1 MKKDLFKVGLFSLM
15 AFVAIGMKAQEQLPA
30 FPGAEGHGRYTTG
43 GRGGVVYHVT
53 NLNDSGEGSFRYAA
67 ERAGVRTIVFDVSGT
82 IHLESDL
89 TIKSNVTIA
98 GQTSPGGICIADRAV
113 KIGGRNVIIRYLTFR
128 PGDRSGQEV
137 DGLGGMDQMN
147 LIVDHCS
154 VSWSVD
160 ECLSV
165 YGSRNLTVQWCIA
178 SEALR
183 VSVHGKGTHCYGGNW
198 GGNRASYHHNLIAHC
213 ESRTPRLG
221 PRPSTQTNE
230 YVDIRNNVF
239 YNWAGNGCY
248 GGEGMK
254 VNIVNNYY
262 KPGPATDT
270 RSANIQKRIAGIGI
284 RTSSYTDHDTDN
296 PNEWDKMW
304 HVWGKFYVDGNY
316 NPDHEDVTNDNWTY
330 GIYNQV
336 EVGKVDGTYTEVT
349 KDTMRLDLPLETD
362 YITTHTA
369 EVAYEKVLAYVGN
382 SLYRDAIDERIIS
395 DTRNREATIQV
406 KNNAPGFINSPDVDL
421 KPENAAADWSPF
433 PELPYDDSRGD
444 ITDSDGDGMP
454 NAWENAN
461 GLNPND
467 AEDGKAVTLSEE
479 GYTNLEVYLNSLV
492 AHITEAQNADG
503 VTNWFDETTSGIDE
517 TSAPAVAN
525 VYAADGM
532 IYVDGLASD
541 ARVEVYALAG
551 ALVYVGET
559 SSDQLALP
567 MGNGLYVVRVVSGG
581 QAQSFKV
588 VVD

>member
-1 MKKDLFKVGLFSLM
+1 M
-15 AFVAIGMKAQEQLPA
+15 
-30 FPGAEGHGRYTTG
+30 
-43 GRGGVVYHVT
+43 VYHVT
-53 NLNDSGEGSFRYAA
+53 NLNDSGEGSLRAA
-67 ERAGVRTIVFDVSGT
+67 LSHGVAKTIVFDVSGT

-89 TIKSNVTIA
+89 TIGSNTTVA

-113 KIGGRNVIIRYLTFR
+113 KIGGNNVILRYLTFR

-137 DGLGGMDQMN
+137 DGLGGMDRRN

-165 YGSRNLTVQWCIA
+165 YGSHNTTVQWCIA

-198 GGNRASYHHNLIAHC
+198 GGDRASYHHNLIAHC

-221 PRPSTQTNE
+221 PRPGTQDKE

-262 KPGPATDT
+262 KPGPATIKKGG
-270 RSANIQKRIAGIGI
+270 RVLYRIAGIGI
-284 RTSSYTDHDTDN
+284 RTSEYTDHNSAN

-304 HVWGKFYVDGNY
+304 HVWGKFYVDGNV
-316 NPDHEDVTNDNWTY
+316 NPKHDDVTKDNWEY
-330 GIYNQV
+330 GIYRQIDN
-336 EVGKVDGTYTEVT
+336 GSVDFTYTEAT

-395 DTRNREATIQV
+395 DTEKGEATIQV
-406 KNNAPGFINSPDVDL
+406 SGNEAGFINSPDVDL

-454 NAWENAN
+454 DAWENAN
-461 GLNPND
+461 GLNPNN

-532 IYVDGLASD
+532 IHVDGLASD
-541 ARVEVYALAG
+541 ARVEVYSLAG

-559 SSDQLALP
+559 SSDNLALP

-581 QAQSFKV
+581 QAQSYKV

>member
-262 KPGPATDT
+262 KPGPATDI

-284 RTSSYTDHDTDN
+284 RTEKYVENN
-296 PNEWDKMW
+296 PGFAEML

-330 GIYNQV
+330 GIYNQISNNAS
-336 EVGKVDGTYTEVT
+336 VDFTYTEAT

-395 DTRNREATIQV
+395 DTRNREATIRV
-406 KNNAPGFINSPDVDL
+406 SGNAAGFINSPDVDL
-421 KPENAAADWSPF
+421 KPEDAAADWSPF

-454 NAWENAN
+454 DAWENAN

-467 AEDGKAVTLSEE
+467 AEDGKTVTLSKE

-492 AHITEAQNADG
+492 AHITEAQNAEG

-541 ARVEVYALAG
+541 ARVEVYSLAG

-559 SSDQLALP
+559 SSDNLALP

-581 QAQSFKV
+581 QAQSYKV

>member
-1 MKKDLFKVGLFSLM
+1 M
-15 AFVAIGMKAQEQLPA
+15 
-30 FPGAEGHGRYTTG
+30 
-43 GRGGVVYHVT
+43 VYHVT

-316 NPDHEDVTNDNWTY
+316 NPDHDDVTNDNWTY

-336 EVGKVDGTYTEVT
+336 EVGKVDGTYTEAT

-369 EVAYEKVLAYVGN
+369 KVAYEKVLAYVGN

-395 DTRNREATIQV
+395 DTKNREATIRV
-406 KNNAPGFINSPDVDL
+406 SGNAAGFINSPDVDL

-433 PELPYDDSRGD
+433 PELPFDESRGD

-454 NAWENAN
+454 DAWENAN

-517 TSAPAVAN
+517 TSVPAVAN

-532 IYVDGLASD
+532 IHVDGLASD
-541 ARVEVYALAG
+541 ARVEVYSLAG

-559 SSDQLALP
+559 SSDHLALP

>member
-1 MKKDLFKVGLFSLM
+1 MIL
-15 AFVAIGMKAQEQLPA
+15 
-30 FPGAEGHGRYTTG
+30 
-43 GRGGVVYHVT
+43 
-53 NLNDSGEGSFRYAA
+53 
-67 ERAGVRTIVFDVSGT
+67 
-82 IHLESDL
+82 
-89 TIKSNVTIA
+89 
-98 GQTSPGGICIADRAV
+98 
-113 KIGGRNVIIRYLTFR
+113 RYLTFR

-137 DGLGGMDQMN
+137 DGLGAMDRKN

-165 YGSRNLTVQWCIA
+165 YGSHNFTVQWCIA

-183 VSVHGKGTHCYGGNW
+183 VSAHGKGVHCYGGNW
-198 GGNRASYHHNLIAHC
+198 GGDHASYHHNLIAHC

-221 PRPSTQTNE
+221 PRPGTQDKE
-230 YVDIRNNVF
+230 YMDLRNNVF

-336 EVGKVDGTYTEVT
+336 EVGKVDGTYTEAT

-454 NAWENAN
+454 DAWENAN

-532 IYVDGLASD
+532 IHVDGLASD
-541 ARVEVYALAG
+541 ARVEVYSLAG

-559 SSDQLALP
+559 SSDHLALP